1 MLFTAEDTTCV
12 MQLSQP
18 FYTHIHTP
26 THIQKEREREKLYSK
41 RGFIWV
47 KAILSG
53 GFVFHLIENVYSTSA
68 KETRTQASLEVGP
81 SHL

>member
-1 MLFTAEDTTCV
+1 

-18 FYTHIHTP
+18 FYTHTHPHTHP
-26 THIQKEREREKLYSK
+26 ERERERNYIQ
-41 RGFIWV
+41 GEVFIWV

-53 GFVFHLIENVYSTSA
+53 GFVFHLIENIYNTSA